1 MGNIPSLQ
9 SNYQKIGFED
19 VQYAIKTP
27 EQFLLINTLSE
38 KEQQCLLP
46 NTVTADQEETVIN
59 HYLKK
64 GTKEVS
70 IIVYGKN
77 ANDEKIYHKYNQLL
91 SLGFYN
97 TYLYLGGLFEWLL
110 LQDIYGVKEF
120 PTTSREM
127 DLLKYKPNKTFG
139 VSLLKY

>member
-1 MGNIPSLQ
+1 
-9 SNYQKIGFED
+9 
-19 VQYAIKTP
+19 
-27 EQFLLINTLSE
+27 
-38 KEQQCLLP
+38 
-46 NTVTADQEETVIN
+46 
-59 HYLKK
+59 LKK

-77 ANDEKIYHKYNQLL
+77 ANDEKMYHKYNQLF

-97 TYLYLGGLFEWLL
+97 TYLYLGGVFEWLL